1 MEKGIFGPVLCI
13 ALFHIEQEGID
24 MANDVSYGLTNYVQT
39 QDRQRIQRVAQ
50 ELQRGTIYIN
60 DSYQDRGPLF
70 GRIKDS
76 GHGYES
82 GQFGFKEYCIIK
94 AVTEYDNNNNNNNNN
109 DDPDEKDKVEE
120 EDWSDDYS
128 DDYSDE
134 SDKEEERK
142 MVGMRKS
149 YNLFNWLSYIHS
161 PIPHTGLDIKL

>member
-94 AVTEYDNNNNNNNNN
+94 AVTEYDNNNNN
-109 DDPDEKDKVEE
+109 DDPDEEDMDEE
-120 EDWSDDYS
+120 EDYS
-128 DDYSDE
+128 DDYSD
-134 SDKEEERK
+134 KEEERK
-142 MVGMRKS
+142 DDRNAKE
-149 YNLFNWLSYIHS
+149 L
-161 PIPHTGLDIKL
+161 